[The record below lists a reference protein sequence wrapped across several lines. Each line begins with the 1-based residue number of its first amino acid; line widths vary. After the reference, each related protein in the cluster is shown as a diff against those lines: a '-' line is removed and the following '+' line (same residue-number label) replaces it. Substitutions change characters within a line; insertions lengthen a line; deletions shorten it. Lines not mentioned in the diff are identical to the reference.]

1 MKAILIEDDGM
12 LRKSLGFFLKMHKL
26 EIVEFDNGEDALN
39 YIKSPESSMD
49 IVITDLNL
57 PFAGGKQIIHAIR
70 NSHHVEVPVIVLTA
84 SGVEATE
91 LESFELGA
99 NDFIAKPFSPSVLLR
114 RIQNLVKLK

>member
-99 NDFIAKPFSPSVLLR
+99 NDFIAKPFSPTVLLR
-114 RIQNLVKLK
+114 RIQNLVKTK